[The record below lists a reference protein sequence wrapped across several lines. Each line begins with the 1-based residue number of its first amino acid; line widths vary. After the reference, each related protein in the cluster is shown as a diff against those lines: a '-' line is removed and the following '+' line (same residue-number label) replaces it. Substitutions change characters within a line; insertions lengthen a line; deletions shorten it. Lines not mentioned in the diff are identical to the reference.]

1 MSGLLGSIWAWRDWC
16 LAFHTVSFYSSSKG
30 LDCQPKQCTVT
41 REIPENY
48 HTFVWFDSFQMGNLM
63 IPVLSVNAEG
73 CRWWV
78 SMAEE
83 ITCCAILLHHGEA
96 LKEKASVQQV
106 AGRPKS
112 FLTNKKIQ
120 KHFEIGRCFGI
131 SQEVRIKW
139 LGSNGWNEWSHNLL
153 INVE

>member
-1 MSGLLGSIWAWRDWC
+1 
-16 LAFHTVSFYSSSKG
+16 
-30 LDCQPKQCTVT
+30 
-41 REIPENY
+41 
-48 HTFVWFDSFQMGNLM
+48 MGMNLM

-83 ITCCAILLHHGEA
+83 ITCCAVLLHHGEA

-112 FLTNKKIQ
+112 FLAKKKIQ

-139 LGSNGWNEWSHNLL
+139 LVKW
-153 INVE
+153 VK